1 MNKQWFI
8 KFFIAIIVIS
18 MIVPLISYMAIG

>member
-18 MIVPLISYMAIG
+18 MIIPLISYMAIG

>member
-8 KFFIAIIVIS
+8 KFFIALIVLS
-18 MIVPLISYMAIG
+18 MIVPLLGYMAMG

>member
-8 KFFIAIIVIS
+8 KFFIALIVIS
-18 MIVPLISYMAIG
+18 MIVPLLGYMAMG